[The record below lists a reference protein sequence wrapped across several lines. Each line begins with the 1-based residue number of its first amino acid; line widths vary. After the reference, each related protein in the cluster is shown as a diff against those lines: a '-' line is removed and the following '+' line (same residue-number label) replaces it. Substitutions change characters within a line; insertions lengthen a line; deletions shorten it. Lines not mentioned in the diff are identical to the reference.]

1 MLLRDAIKYLE
12 LTKCD
17 FITDLSDFAKLQ
29 KDYIDGFVSDTFT
42 EDFEGF
48 TDKLFILWANSSGGV
63 KKALEAN
70 LELPSATELIQ
81 MYCNVIF
88 TSDEVKEEDENTS
101 FFSSDLIKRKKDN
114 VKNNR
119 TLDLLTFLGNNEINI
134 GQYLDIELDVVFK
147 VIDLIIEQKKE
158 EEKKRKNKKRGL

>member
-48 TDKLFILWANSSGGV
+48 TDKLLILWANSSGGMKSV
-63 KKALEAN
+63 LERK
-70 LELPSATELIQ
+70 LELPSTTELIQ

-88 TSDEVKEEDENTS
+88 TSDEVKEEENTS
-101 FFSSDLIKRKKDN
+101 FFSSNLIKRKKDN

-134 GQYLDIELDVVFK
+134 GQFLDIELDVVFK